1 MKKRNYIQPKAEQVR
16 VSGTA
21 DILDVIGYG
30 GSTPP
35 GEGDAKPIVPV
46 EDDEWDEEADQPA
59 MPIYNVWDE

>member
-1 MKKRNYIQPKAEQVR
+1 MKTREYIKPNIEHLQIPELMQ
-16 VSGTA
+16 T
-21 DILDVIGYG
+21 ILPG